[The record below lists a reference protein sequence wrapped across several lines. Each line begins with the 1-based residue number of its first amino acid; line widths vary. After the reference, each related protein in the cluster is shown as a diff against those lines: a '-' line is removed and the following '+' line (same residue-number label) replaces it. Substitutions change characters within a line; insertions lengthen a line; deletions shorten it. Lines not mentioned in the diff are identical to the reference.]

1 MTVLEALLNR
11 KSTPPRLMDDQG
23 PSPADVQDMMC
34 AAMTAPDH
42 GAIRPWRFVIIEG
55 EDRAMLGQV
64 FAEALRRRDPN
75 ATEEAIAKEVGRP
88 LRAPT
93 VIAILARVTLDR
105 PNVPPVEQIVAAG
118 CAAQNMLLAAEAK
131 GFGAILL
138 TGKNA
143 QDSHVKAFFDM
154 KNEDEIIGF
163 LYVGR
168 AAGPVPDKERM
179 APEGYIEPF
188 GKGAAA

>member
-1 MTVLEALLNR
+1 MTVLEALLTR

-23 PSPADVQDMMC
+23 PTPDEVQDLLR

-55 EDRAMLGQV
+55 DDRAELGQV
-64 FAEALRRRDPN
+64 FAEALRRRDPQ
-75 ATEEAIAKEVGRP
+75 ASEEAVAKEVGRP

-105 PNVPPVEQIVAAG
+105 PNVPPVEQIVAVG

-143 QDSHVKAFFDM
+143 QDAHVKGFFDM
-154 KNEDEIIGF
+154 KDEDEIIGF
-163 LYVGR
+163 LYVGKP
-168 AAGPVPDKERM
+168 AGHVPDKERL
-179 APEGYIEPF
+179 APDGFIEPF

>member
-1 MTVLEALLNR
+1 MTVLQALLNR
-11 KSTPPRLMDDQG
+11 KSTPPRLMDNEG
-23 PSPADVQDMMC
+23 PSPADVQDLLC

-42 GAIRPWRFVIIEG
+42 GAIRPWRFVVIEG
-55 EDRAMLGQV
+55 DDRAQLGEV

-75 ATEEAIAKEVGRP
+75 ASEEAIAKEVGRP

-93 VIAILARVTLDR
+93 IIAILARVTLDR

-118 CAAQNMLLAAEAK
+118 CASQNMLLAAEAK

-143 QDSHVKAFFDM
+143 QDGHVKAFFDL
-154 KNEDEIIGF
+154 KAEDEIIGF

-168 AAGPVPDKERM
+168 PAGPTPNKERLP
-179 APEGYIEPF
+179 PESFIEPF
-188 GKGAAA
+188 GKGAPA

>member
-11 KSTPPRLMDDQG
+11 KSTPPRLMDDHG
-23 PSPADVQDMMC
+23 PSPADVQDMIA

-55 EDRAMLGQV
+55 DDRATLGQV
-64 FAEALRRRDPN
+64 YAEALRRRDPK
-75 ATEEAIAKEVGRP
+75 ATEEALAKEIGRP

-105 PNVPPVEQIVAAG
+105 PNVPPVEQIVAVG

-143 QDSHVKAFFDM
+143 QDRHVKAFFNM
-154 KNEDEIIGF
+154 KEEDEIIGF

-168 AAGPVPDKERM
+168 AAGPTPDKERM

-188 GKGAAA
+188 GRGAAA